1 MNKKKNVA
9 LYARVGNHD
18 QLVDPVDF
26 ILAQAMRGEIQTLVV
41 GTLERVCEDPERRQ
55 TIIKQL
61 TEYGVEIVTAFD
73 EEKVPRRCAIYN
85 RYSVDNPE
93 RLAEVRGVLLT
104 YCADTL
110 GITDYVLFEE
120 AGSVLEKREAFDDM
134 VARIENGEFTDLV
147 VYSIDR
153 LFKPAYST
161 AKFWK
166 IVKGINDRVDIHI
179 VKKNP

>member
-1 MNKKKNVA
+1 MKKEIRVA
-9 LYARVGNHD
+9 SYMRVGNHE
-18 QLVDPVDF
+18 QIVDPIDY
-26 ILAQAMRGEIQTLVV
+26 IRAQAKSGKIKTLVV
-41 GTLERVCEDPERRQ
+41 GTLERICDDPVRRE
-55 TIIKQL
+55 TLIKEL
-61 TEYGVEIVTAFD
+61 TSYGVEIITAFD
-73 EEKVPRRCAIYN
+73 EEKKPRRCAIYN

-110 GITDYVLFEE
+110 GITDYVLFEDV
-120 AGSVLEKREAFDDM
+120 GSVLEKREAFDDM
-134 VARIENGEFTDLV
+134 VTRIENGEFTDLL

-166 IVKGINDRVDIHI
+166 IVKGINDKVDIHV
-179 VKKNP
+179 VKNKP